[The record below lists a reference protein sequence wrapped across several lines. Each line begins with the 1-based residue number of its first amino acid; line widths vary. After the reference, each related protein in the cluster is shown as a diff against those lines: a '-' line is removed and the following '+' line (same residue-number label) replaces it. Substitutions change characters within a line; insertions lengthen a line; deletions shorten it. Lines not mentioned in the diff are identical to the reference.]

1 MLDNIESI
9 SRDYLYHRSWYDNGR
24 IGYPFCSSHILNA
37 IDWNDYARG
46 IIQGHHNP
54 LFIADSPFIRIENFE
69 EQDWVYIKARIHRHR
84 TELFEALKIQFLDN
98 VKLNYIGQLALKQ
111 CNNDSEV
118 WKVIYRTRQ
127 YISHLNFDTI
137 GESYPE
143 AGSMLKIM
151 EFDKQLA
158 NSFIDQIL
166 ICGSIDSRPVDPDI
180 ETIINDLINGIEE
193 YHDYVVR
200 IILIYKA
207 IKYIKKYGNNNILGR
222 LVEKVRFILL
232 EWNKNV

>member
-1 MLDNIESI
+1 MLDNIEAI
-9 SRDYLYHRSWYDNGR
+9 SREYLCQRSWYDNGR
-24 IGYPFCSSHILNA
+24 IGYPFCSSHSLNMV
-37 IDWNDYARG
+37 DWNNYARG
-46 IIQGHHNP
+46 IIQGRHNP
-54 LFIADSPFIRIENFE
+54 LFIADSPLIRIGNVE
-69 EQDWVYIKARIHRHR
+69 EWVYIRARIRKHRV
-84 TELFEALKIQFLDN
+84 ELFEALKIQFLDN
-98 VKLNYIGQLALKQ
+98 VKLNYISQLALKQ

-127 YISHLNFDTI
+127 HISHLNFDTI

-180 ETIINDLINGIEE
+180 ETIINDLIDSIEE
-193 YHDYVVR
+193 YHDYMVR

-207 IKYIKKYGNNNILGR
+207 IKYIKKYGNNNILDR